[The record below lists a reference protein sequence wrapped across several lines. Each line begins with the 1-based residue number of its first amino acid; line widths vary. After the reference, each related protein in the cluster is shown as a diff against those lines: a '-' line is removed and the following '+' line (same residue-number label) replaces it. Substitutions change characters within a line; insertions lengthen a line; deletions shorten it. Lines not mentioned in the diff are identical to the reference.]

1 MWRRTFML
9 SWLFLTPLTSNMSRW
24 RALSRSTF
32 QTCLARRSPSSFP
45 FSKTTMV
52 KTSTFAQVLLLC
64 CRYFWGGVHWGPDE
78 PAPKLRQ
85 QNVPT
90 PCAVPVWGWH
100 YKEISFSKLENPFLK
115 TGKSSEWRN
124 LRNPRRAELQIRWK
138 KILANPEPQSARLS
152 SASSDWNHISWEMQR
167 ETDQNPVQIRKV
179 LFLQQQIYI
188 SFSVRGAAREGNL
201 GEVEWMNYVKQWK
214 SFSSSRFVSVS
225 SPQQEAGGYII

>member
-1 MWRRTFML
+1 MHFIAIKL
-9 SWLFLTPLTSNMSRW
+9 SMEWFGLELLFLPRWNNILHAEPCDKSPGFLRDDLSAWFWLFPFV
-24 RALSRSTF
+24 LSEIIY
-32 QTCLARRSPSSFP
+32 SSQVCHGTTVS
-45 FSKTTMV
+45 SKA
-52 KTSTFAQVLLLC
+52 KKYLS
-64 CRYFWGGVHWGPDE
+64 
-78 PAPKLRQ
+78 
-85 QNVPT
+85 QNWKILP
-90 PCAVPVWGWH
+90 
-100 YKEISFSKLENPFLK
+100 LK

-179 LFLQQQIYI
+179 LFLLQQIYI

-214 SFSSSRFVSVS
+214 SFSSFRFVSVS
-225 SPQQEAGGYII
+225 SPQQEAGGYSL